1 MHTWTAAAISKPPC
15 WYVHWY
21 KVNQQ
26 SLVTLTSSQRSTQEI
41 LKMPAII
48 QCYTVCLSLKSHE
61 LYCTFLHAKHYG
73 PLLLTPLKFIEVCQ
87 WSVNFVRQINK
98 VITGVSYFTHRHT
111 VTEEDEWLTADRMA
125 VSIHLTLDIVF
136 QFFWDLPSDQ
146 HIAGQ
151 LKERVKSRHLHKV
164 IL

>member
-1 MHTWTAAAISKPPC
+1 M
-15 WYVHWY
+15 
-21 KVNQQ
+21 
-26 SLVTLTSSQRSTQEI
+26 
-41 LKMPAII
+41 
-48 QCYTVCLSLKSHE
+48 
-61 LYCTFLHAKHYG
+61 
-73 PLLLTPLKFIEVCQ
+73 
-87 WSVNFVRQINK
+87 NFVWQINK

-151 LKERVKSRHLHKV
+151 LKERVKSSTCGI
-164 IL
+164 ILLPKANISSTD